1 LEYHVPGGLHPI
13 IIGLFKPTK
22 TGAITLRNEKLFMK
36 KMSVTV
42 CVIGILTVLAWASKD
57 FTMPATHTAKGYP
70 AHDEHSMERV
80 TVALDPY
87 DTPEK
92 AKIFNEKYSE
102 IGFLPVLMVITNDSD
117 QAISLADVR
126 PEYVTQDRT
135 KMQPASEDDLARRIS
150 HPSAKTAPSPLPF
163 PTRKV
168 KGGMREEIRE
178 EIHNSR
184 FAAMAVEPHT
194 TQAGFLFFD
203 ISGISAPVAG
213 AHFYLTGVR
222 DANDKELMYFDVS
235 LDDYLNPPSSH

>member
-1 LEYHVPGGLHPI
+1 
-13 IIGLFKPTK
+13 
-22 TGAITLRNEKLFMK
+22 MK
-36 KMSVTV
+36 KISVTV

-57 FTMPATHTAKGYP
+57 FTMPTTHSAKGYP
-70 AHDEHSMERV
+70 AHDEHSMEKV

-92 AKIFNEKYSE
+92 AKIFNEKYDE

-117 QAISLADVR
+117 QAISLADVK

-135 KMQPASEDDLARRIS
+135 KMQPALEDDLARRIS
-150 HPSAKTAPSPLPF
+150 HPSAKTGPSPLPF

-168 KGGMREEIRE
+168 KGGIREEIRE

-203 ISGISAPVAG
+203 ISGISAPLAG

>member
-1 LEYHVPGGLHPI
+1 M
-13 IIGLFKPTK
+13 KK
-22 TGAITLRNEKLFMK
+22 TGVTL
-36 KMSVTV
+36 
-42 CVIGILTVLAWASKD
+42 CVVLIFRMVAWAAKD
-57 FTMPATHTAKGYP
+57 FTMPATHSAKAYP
-70 AHDEHSMERV
+70 AHDEHSGEKV

-87 DTPEK
+87 DTPDK

-117 QAISLADVR
+117 QAISLADVK

-150 HPSAKTAPSPLPF
+150 HPSARTAPSPLPF

-168 KGGMREEIRE
+168 KGGMRQEIRD

-203 ISGISAPVAG
+203 ISGISAPLAG

-235 LDDYLNPPSSH
+235 MDDYVNAPSSH

>member
-1 LEYHVPGGLHPI
+1 
-13 IIGLFKPTK
+13 
-22 TGAITLRNEKLFMK
+22 
-36 KMSVTV
+36 
-42 CVIGILTVLAWASKD
+42 
-57 FTMPATHTAKGYP
+57 MPETHSAKGYP
-70 AHDEHSMERV
+70 AHDEHSMDRV

-92 AKIFNEKYSE
+92 AKIFNQKYDE

-117 QAISLADVR
+117 QAISLADVK

-150 HPSAKTAPSPLPF
+150 HPSANTRPSPLPF

-203 ISGISAPVAG
+203 ISGISAPLAG

-235 LDDYLNPPSSH
+235 LDDYLNPPSPH